1 MKTRKGLYF
10 LALVLI
16 FAIIGI
22 LIFFAQAPKPPTQQ
36 NLTEELTY
44 EEHLRTTPPQLENF
58 RGSYKTDHVELQWDA
73 PAPVTVPHDYG
84 DTIILYKIYRGT
96 TPEKVSSYA
105 STKDLTFTDRAIAGS
120 TQYAYEVTAVYEGG
134 VESDPTKE
142 VIVQVPSTQPEELT
156 YQEHLKITPPPPR
169 NLAGTFSG
177 DRITLRWDAP
187 KPVTVPHDYSDTITL
202 YKIYRGTTPDTVSSY
217 ASTKDLTFTDRNLS
231 GSRVFAYEVTALFGG
246 EVESTPTGEVIV
258 RITT

>member
-105 STKDLTFTDRAIAGS
+105 STKDLTFTDR
-120 TQYAYEVTAVYEGG
+120 
-134 VESDPTKE
+134 
-142 VIVQVPSTQPEELT
+142 
-156 YQEHLKITPPPPR
+156 
-169 NLAGTFSG
+169 
-177 DRITLRWDAP
+177 
-187 KPVTVPHDYSDTITL
+187 
-202 YKIYRGTTPDTVSSY
+202 
-217 ASTKDLTFTDRNLS
+217 NLS